1 MIRVSAAGGRVA
13 SRSMRLTRTT
23 VLALGLVLTPLA
35 LAKPP
40 ATREAELRALSLASV
55 DGGVAGRALRVTAK
69 VAPNRTQAP
78 AVTIV
83 GASGDQ
89 WLPTLWRAVFVA
101 AEATGTSPLESSFS
115 LQVDEPID
123 GPSAGLLTAST
134 LVALLRNKP
143 ALPHTSMTGAL
154 NPDGSVGPVEDVLIR
169 LRAAATAGITRF
181 GVPAGSRQ
189 QRDGDGP
196 LVDLL
201 SEGQRLGVTV
211 KELTSLDEAYLFLTG
226 EALPRPAP
234 AKDTDME
241 LWPAELAAVAKS
253 SAQVRSQFEAERE
266 QYEKSLDGGAVRQRL
281 DRVAKQATDFEQ
293 SGDAVRA
300 LVVWSAAL
308 GMVRVGAELRALDAA
323 DAGVLLDL
331 VQQRETAFNRE
342 RLEFRREIEVRFP
355 HTTRANDLYAMDLL
369 ESIAPEQAEP
379 APGARV
385 AQLVALPPGDSA
397 TAMRLARQFLEALT
411 QSRERVQN
419 GRRFFELYISL
430 PTVKEAPAIDAERLA
445 AWYVAASAAS
455 YASLEARLTPDM
467 KRDATAAELAAA
479 GDLLRAERDPRARL
493 VMAARQN
500 VYSAYLANTYSALGG
515 SVDGAG
521 AFTVRNARVLST
533 QLELARLRILQSCG
547 RAKRDAK
554 MIPLAARLR
563 FLNARAAR
571 EGTDRQKTESLADL
585 WIGSWWCELAAGQ
598 TK

>member
-1 MIRVSAAGGRVA
+1 
-13 SRSMRLTRTT
+13 MRLTRTT
-23 VLALGLVLTPLA
+23 LLALGLVLTPIA
-35 LAKPP
+35 FAKPP
-40 ATREAELRALSLASV
+40 APREAELRAISLAPA
-55 DGGVAGRALRVTAK
+55 DGGLAGRAVRATMKVTGTVTA
-69 VAPNRTQAP
+69 NRPQAP

-83 GASGDQ
+83 GAAGDQ

-101 AEATGTSPLESSFS
+101 AEATGTSPLESTFS

-134 LVALLRNKP
+134 LVALLRNKQP
-143 ALPHTSMTGAL
+143 LPHTSMTGGL
-154 NPDGSVGPVEDVLIR
+154 NPDGSVGPVDDVLVR
-169 LRAAATAGITRF
+169 LRAAAAAGIIRF
-181 GVPAGSRQ
+181 GFPAGSRQ
-189 QRDGDGP
+189 QRDGAGTV
-196 LVDLL
+196 VDLL
-201 SEGQRLGVTV
+201 TEGQRLGVTA

-226 EALPRPAP
+226 EVLPRPAP
-234 AKDTDME
+234 AKDSDME

-253 SAQVRSQFEAERE
+253 SALVRSQFEAERG
-266 QYEKSLDGGAVRQRL
+266 QYEKSLDGGTVASVRQRL

-293 SGDAVRA
+293 GGDAVRA

-308 GMVRVGAELRALDAA
+308 GMVRVGAELRTLEAA

-369 ESIAPEQAEP
+369 ESIAPEQVEP

-385 AQLVALPPGDSA
+385 EQLVALPPGDSA

-430 PTVKEAPAIDAERLA
+430 PTVKEAPAIDTERLA

-479 GDLLRAERDPRARL
+479 GELLRAERDPRARL

-500 VYSAYLANTYSALGG
+500 VYSASLSNTYSALGG

-521 AFTVRNARVLST
+521 AFTVRNARALST
-533 QLELARLRILQSCG
+533 QLELARLRTLQSCG

-598 TK
+598 PKP